1 MTDEHAETG
10 DAEGIWARTT
20 APQSG
25 FTTRQVGI
33 GILVLALGLLITVA
47 IPLLLG

>member
-1 MTDEHAETG
+1 MTGEHAETAG
-10 DAEGIWARTT
+10 AEGIWARTT
-20 APQSG
+20 APQSE